1 MANRQ
6 SDSPEA
12 ILTGEDGIDGF
23 EQREEQLVAVLRGLA
38 GTDTDVKVVLRQQVL
53 AAKVRC
59 FSASWQAGELH
70 VLRCVVHTCWLYGRH
85 HLTPERWAGTKA
97 APRWSRYRDA
107 DDLGRRTIRSAHESL
122 APDIIA
128 GESNSEILLCKH

>member
-23 EQREEQLVAVLRGLA
+23 QQREEQLVAVLRGLA
-38 GTDTDVKVVLRQQVL
+38 GTDADVKVVFRQQVL

-85 HLTPERWAGTKA
+85 HLTPRAMGW
-97 APRWSRYRDA
+97 
-107 DDLGRRTIRSAHESL
+107 H
-122 APDIIA
+122 
-128 GESNSEILLCKH
+128 